1 MDKKQ
6 IRQRLWDSLEVQT
19 LWARTALIG
28 TTLMVLFVAMGLRG
42 RADSLPNP
50 WLVSAAINGGLL
62 APWLAFALIRTARIL
77 RRPGQYV
84 FCRTTLATPHGGWM
98 RDTIFFTVL
107 VTDPDT
113 GEKFFADTH
122 AIFVTRGLLPTRL
135 DDYANTTVTVA
146 WNRDTD
152 MVVVIG

>member
-28 TTLMVLFVAMGLRG
+28 ITLVVLFVAMGLRG
-42 RADSLPNP
+42 KTDSLPHP
-50 WLVSAAINGGLL
+50 WLVSAAINGSLL
-62 APWLAFALIRTARIL
+62 APWLVFALIRTARIF
-77 RRPGQYV
+77 RKHVQYV

-98 RDTIFFTVL
+98 RDTIYFTVL
-107 VTDPDT
+107 LEDPDT
-113 GEKFFADTH
+113 GEKFFVDTH

-146 WNRDTD
+146 WNRETG